1 MDVTQ
6 LAFLAPKPAQPGRA
20 SGAESEEPAFSEA
33 FDAVSEGEAAGGR
46 PTDKAIRND
55 PPETTDKEPGE
66 ALPVIADALSSTGQ
80 NADPMDTSTLVILPV
95 LKTLSSFE
103 NLASANEATTTPELQ
118 NNRPETNPVRN
129 APSSQILGTSDGH
142 ADGPPKLTMTP
153 SDALTAGSVDRQVS
167 AAANKNVLP
176 TETPLPTIDPPK
188 LVSAG
193 GADTVQQGAAVALP
207 APTGNEQ
214 PIQDASARATEAP
227 AGIENMFPSGDV
239 QDLTTAPLI
248 QRRIQPDLTEPS
260 QPVAGPLRQASSQ
273 PAKQL
278 EVQKPEQPDATAP
291 REGEGQ
297 ELMSEAATPD
307 VSPAPKPPPLMAT
320 PAPTAAVPVDLL
332 PASVDPA
339 PDPMI
344 AEISGHDPTR
354 GEAARSAGIE
364 QQIIHR
370 PETPRLIAQ
379 QVADVIR
386 TAKDG
391 TLEVTLRPEE
401 LGRLSLT
408 FNGDGSTLSVSLSA
422 DRPETLDLLKRNLTL
437 LERDL
442 RDLGYGALDFT
453 FEGGDRHEGK
463 PDTRADL
470 RALAGPS
477 AVMETEP
484 DMGRP
489 LPAIRSG
496 GGVDLRL

>member
-46 PTDKAIRND
+46 PTDKATRDD
-55 PPETTDKEPGE
+55 PAETKDEEPGE
-66 ALPVIADALSSTGQ
+66 PLPVTTHALASTGQ
-80 NADPMDTSTLVILPV
+80 NADPLDTSTLVILPG
-95 LKTLSSFE
+95 LKALSTFE

-118 NNRPETNPVRN
+118 NNRPETNPVRI
-129 APSSQILGTSDGH
+129 APNSQMLGTSEMP
-142 ADGPPKLTMTP
+142 ADGLSKPTLKP

-167 AAANKNVLP
+167 AAANKNVVP
-176 TETPLPTIDPPK
+176 TETLPPTIDSPK

-207 APTGNEQ
+207 APTGNDQ
-214 PIQDASARATEAP
+214 PISDASARATEAP

-239 QDLTTAPLI
+239 QELTTAPLS
-248 QRRIQPDLTEPS
+248 QRRIQPGLTEPS

-291 REGEGQ
+291 REGEGHEQ
-297 ELMSEAATPD
+297 MSEPVTPD
-307 VSPAPKPPPLMAT
+307 VSPAPKTPPLMAT
-320 PAPTAAVPVDLL
+320 SATTAAIPVDPL
-332 PASVDPA
+332 PSSVDLA

-354 GEAARSAGIE
+354 GETARSAGVDV
-364 QQIIHR
+364 QVFQR
-370 PETPRLIAQ
+370 PETPRLIVQ

-463 PDTRADL
+463 SDARADL
-470 RALAGPS
+470 RDLAGPS
-477 AVMETEP
+477 AMMETES

-496 GGVDLRL
+496 GGIDLRL